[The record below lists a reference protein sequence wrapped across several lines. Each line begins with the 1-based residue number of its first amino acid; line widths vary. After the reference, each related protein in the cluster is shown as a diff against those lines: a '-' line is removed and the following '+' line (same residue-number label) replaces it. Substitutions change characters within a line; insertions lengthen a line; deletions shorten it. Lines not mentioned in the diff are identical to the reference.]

1 MKKLQDQLKA
11 IAKNLASLSKQVDK
25 ISKQAAKP
33 APKKAA
39 PAKKKP
45 VVKKT
50 KRAKAAPAVAAET
63 TATAKAMGG
72 TVLDTVFDVIKRSR
86 NGATIANLREKTGLE
101 ARQLS
106 NALYKLAKKGRVK
119 TKSRGVYIKV

>member
-1 MKKLQDQLKA
+1 
-11 IAKNLASLSKQVDK
+11 
-25 ISKQAAKP
+25 
-33 APKKAA
+33 
-39 PAKKKP
+39 
-45 VVKKT
+45 
-50 KRAKAAPAVAAET
+50 
-63 TATAKAMGG
+63 MGG